1 MRIFIKKKVLSWGM
15 IFLFLLIA
23 GSGFLF
29 ETLLPYQEKNA
40 YLYDYFGRRFERVLK
55 EEKIKDASNLWLF
68 LGDSQLI
75 SGLRPA
81 DLEKISGKKILF
93 LPRPSEQPEGM
104 LTELEELLK
113 VRIRPEK
120 VFLDASYFNTAD
132 VDVVPVHRSLV
143 LNFDPFRWDF
153 YSDPIKRKF
162 YFRSLGDGVF
172 FALSRIFP
180 LLKLNS
186 NLSAELRPIART
198 EQFSEIDPRLADMLA
213 MDPIGRWKSN
223 RIRNEGLRKELDRNE
238 GFMEWNR
245 DEPYT
250 GECVPNRNPKPLPQV
265 GWERSYSKV
274 RSSSLDAWKKI
285 FDTLE
290 KEQIPYRILVIP
302 SRPDFVAVLG
312 KHTALAGFL
321 DLLKTRGITVLR
333 PEEEFPSSDFGDYTH
348 LNACGNLK
356 LTRWFAKTRL

>member
-1 MRIFIKKKVLSWGM
+1 MGIFRKNKILFYGA
-15 IFLFLLIA
+15 IFLLFLIA

-29 ETLLPYQEKNA
+29 DSLLPYQEKNA
-40 YLYDYFGRRFERVLK
+40 YLYDYFGKRFEKVLRD
-55 EEKIKDASNLWLF
+55 EKIRGTSNLWLF

-75 SGLRPA
+75 SGLKPA

-113 VRIRPEK
+113 ARIRPEK
-120 VFLDASYFNTAD
+120 IFLDASYFNTAD

-143 LNFDPFRWDF
+143 LNFDSFRWDF

-186 NLSAELRPIART
+186 NLSAELRPIPRT
-198 EQFSEIDPRLADMLA
+198 EQFSEIDPRLANVLEL
-213 MDPIGRWKSN
+213 DPIRRWKFN
-223 RIRNEGLRKELDRNE
+223 RIRNEGLGKELDRNE

-250 GECVPNRNPKPLPQV
+250 GECIPNRDPKPLPQV

-274 RSSSLDAWKKI
+274 RASSLDAWKRI

-290 KEQIPYRILVIP
+290 KEKIPYRILVIP
-302 SRPDFVAVLG
+302 SRPDFVAALG
-312 KHTALAGFL
+312 KDTALAGFL
-321 DLLKTRGITVLR
+321 ELVKARGITVLR

-356 LTRWFAKTRL
+356 LTRWFAKTRF